1 MAAVADADMIVA
13 CRYNA
18 RLRLGSGLRGSSN
31 KEYWARTGRYR
42 AEDFAA
48 VPDLEIAVAA
58 DGVITVSGMPDGT
71 VQW

>member
-1 MAAVADADMIVA
+1 MVVAG
-13 CRYNA
+13 RYNA
-18 RLRLGSGLRGSSN
+18 RLRVAAGLRGSGN

-42 AEDFAA
+42 PEDLAA

-71 VQW
+71 VRW